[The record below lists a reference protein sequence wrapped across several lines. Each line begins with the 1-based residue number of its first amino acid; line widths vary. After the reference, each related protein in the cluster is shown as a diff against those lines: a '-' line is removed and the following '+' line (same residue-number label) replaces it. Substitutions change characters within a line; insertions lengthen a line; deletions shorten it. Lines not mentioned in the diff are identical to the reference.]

1 MAMNTILTLVVV
13 SVLLSGIFA
22 AGFSSSDAYAKE
34 GNNGSNGCENS
45 QGKGN
50 GNGNAQACKKNTKA
64 STSEPCTEPLEYF
77 LDGDGDGFGA
87 DAGSQTAC
95 PGELPSQWVLLNG
108 DCDDTNP
115 TINPGAG
122 NC

>member
-50 GNGNAQACKKNTKA
+50 GNGNAQACKKNTNA
-64 STSEPCTEPLEYF
+64 SSNVDCTEEMHWLDS
-77 LDGDGDGFGA
+77 DGDGLG
-87 DAGSQTAC
+87 AGSPQSAC
-95 PGELPSQWVLLNG
+95 PGMLGSEWVTNDDDLCPNFF
-108 DCDDTNP
+108 DVTNECD
-115 TINPGAG
+115 GA
-122 NC
+122 

>member
-50 GNGNAQACKKNTKA
+50 GNGNAQACKQKKNS
-64 STSEPCTEPLEYF
+64 STSGSCTEQIEF
-77 LDGDGDGFGA
+77 FFDGDG
-87 DAGSQTAC
+87 
-95 PGELPSQWVLLNG
+95 
-108 DCDDTNP
+108 
-115 TINPGAG
+115 
-122 NC
+122 

>member
-1 MAMNTILTLVVV
+1 MTMNTILTLVVV

-50 GNGNAQACKKNTKA
+50 GNGNAQACMKNTNA
-64 STSEPCTEPLEYF
+64 SSNVDCTEEMHWLDS
-77 LDGDGDGFGA
+77 DGDGLG
-87 DAGSQTAC
+87 AGSPQSVC
-95 PGELPSQWVLLNG
+95 PGMLGSEWVTN
-108 DCDDTNP
+108 DDDLCPNFSDVTNECV
-115 TINPGAG
+115 GA
-122 NC
+122 